1 MADYYAFHQEI
12 MRRRRRKRLLI
23 AALLVLALVAAG
35 AGFYYFSTGED
46 EALPVSAEPLAAEEP
61 TPAPTEAPTP
71 APTPEP
77 TPAGFAPKNLLP
89 AVDNAAWDT
98 VTPVEPT
105 VDLDYRNTDYRMAAV
120 PMLGTVDRS
129 TFDTATFVGDSI
141 MSGLGIYEVGLPNAK
156 YVAYIGA
163 SANTFVNNVSM
174 KNAVTKVEETPK
186 EAILATQPDTLYIM
200 CGTNSL
206 QQLGTE
212 EGLIAYYGRMLDE
225 FREMLPGVTF
235 YVLAVPTVQEY
246 VRDGGGRQTARPGL
260 YPERI
265 ETVNNMLANLA
276 LSKGCYFIN
285 TNEFLAGPDGYM
297 KDEYDAE
304 YDGIHLNPTGY
315 RVWGEYLLTHT
326 VWSPRN
332 KYTGENPYYIYGK

>member
-1 MADYYAFHQEI
+1 MADYYVYHQQVTQ
-12 MRRRRRKRLLI
+12 RRRRRRLLI
-23 AALLVLALVAAG
+23 AALLVLVLLAAG
-35 AGFYYFSTGED
+35 AGFYYYVADKD
-46 EALPVSAEPLAAEEP
+46 EAQPALAEPLAAE
-61 TPAPTEAPTP
+61 TPAPTP

-77 TPAGFAPKNLLP
+77 APTPAPERAGFAPKHLLP
-89 AVDNAAWDT
+89 EVDNAAWDT
-98 VTPVEPT
+98 AAPVAATIDQEY
-105 VDLDYRNTDYRMAAV
+105 LNTDYRMVAV
-120 PMLGTVDRS
+120 PALGTVERS
-129 TFDTATFVGDSI
+129 TFDTTTFVGDSI
-141 MSGLGIYEVGLPNAK
+141 MSGLGIYDAGLPNAK

-186 EAILATQPDTLYIM
+186 EAILATQPDVLYIM

-225 FREMLPGVTF
+225 FREMLPGVPF
-235 YVLAVPTVQEY
+235 YVQAIPNVQEY

-260 YPERI
+260 YPERL
-265 ETVNNMLANLA
+265 ETINNMLANLA

-285 TNEFLAGPDGYM
+285 INEVLSGPDGYM
-297 KDEYDAE
+297 KDEYDAN
-304 YDGIHLNPTGY
+304 YDGIHFNPTGY

-332 KYTGENPYYIYGK
+332 KYAGENPYYIYGK